1 MPIPKNEITRRQ
13 LLQAA
18 GGMTFLALT
27 PAGSGLY
34 AATLKPEQEHKPT
47 STKTG
52 AGPRTLFTALPY
64 IQPGTASSKLVEGQ
78 EALVI
83 AWQTNGVLANYTL
96 EYGIQSLDHSGT
108 VTRQERMSAER
119 KVGEQIFN
127 HTATLNGMKLNTRCR
142 YRVQMDGQTLLE
154 GYFTTRKPRGVKTR
168 FVAFGDNSYGDISDR
183 AIAYQVYKARP
194 DFVMNTGD
202 NVYEGGLDNEYAR
215 YFFPVYNAEQAGQ
228 RLGSPLLRSVP
239 FYSVL
244 VNHDVAAKDFDG
256 GPIAD
261 FDKSVDSLAYYT
273 NFHFP
278 LNGPIPAQPTPT
290 SGKSA
295 ALTSFLT
302 AAGTRY
308 PNMANY
314 SYDYGDAHFLCLD
327 SNVYIDPTNSAL
339 QSWIANDL
347 KSTDAAW
354 KFVVYHHPAF
364 NAGDDHYAQQH
375 MRVLSPLFE
384 QHGVDVVLHGHEH
397 NYQRTRP
404 LRFAPK
410 DVTVA
415 SQIHVK
421 KRLVPGVFSID
432 RKFDGK
438 TVTKPDGVLY
448 IVTGAGGKELYDP
461 HSNNAPAR
469 WLHPEDDNADY
480 VARFISDRHSLT
492 VFDMDHHSLTLT
504 QIDEWGHEIDPCH
517 ITKT

>member
-1 MPIPKNEITRRQ
+1 
-13 LLQAA
+13 
-18 GGMTFLALT
+18 MTFLALT

-34 AATLKPEQEHKPT
+34 AAALGYTQEHKQT
-47 STKTG
+47 ATKTG
-52 AGPRTLFTALPY
+52 PQTLFTALPY

-78 EALVI
+78 ESLVI

-96 EYGIQSLDHSGT
+96 EYGVQSLEHSGT

-127 HTATLNGMKLNTRCR
+127 HTATLNGLKLNTHCR

-183 AIAYQVYKARP
+183 AIAYQAYKARP

-202 NVYEGGLDNEYAR
+202 NVYESGLDNEYAR

-228 RLGSPLLRSVP
+228 RSGSPLLRSVP

-244 VNHDVAAKDFDG
+244 ANHDVAAKDFNG

-278 LNGPIPAQPTPT
+278 LNGPVPAQPTPT
-290 SGKSA
+290 SGKST
-295 ALTSFLT
+295 ALTSFLA

-339 QSWIANDL
+339 QTL
-347 KSTDAAW
+347 
-354 KFVVYHHPAF
+354 
-364 NAGDDHYAQQH
+364 DH
-375 MRVLSPLFE
+375 E
-384 QHGVDVVLHGHEH
+384 
-397 NYQRTRP
+397 
-404 LRFAPK
+404 
-410 DVTVA
+410 
-415 SQIHVK
+415 
-421 KRLVPGVFSID
+421 
-432 RKFDGK
+432 
-438 TVTKPDGVLY
+438 
-448 IVTGAGGKELYDP
+448 
-461 HSNNAPAR
+461 
-469 WLHPEDDNADY
+469 
-480 VARFISDRHSLT
+480 
-492 VFDMDHHSLTLT
+492 
-504 QIDEWGHEIDPCH
+504 
-517 ITKT
+517 